1 MKIPDLLLDVF
12 KKQHSEIESILPLK
26 VEKII
31 VAYDPTS
38 FEPKEGYVVHV
49 KLLVEKGKNP
59 KITLKDYSES
69 IDTSFRYTYT
79 DIDFVK
85 FIVDGFEFHK
95 EMTRE
100 EIFRT
105 LFFVED

>member
-49 KLLVEKGKNP
+49 KLLVENCILLSKTKYQ
-59 KITLKDYSES
+59 KS
-69 IDTSFRYTYT
+69 IPDWRERPPSIPVRPSAIFCFCFFS
-79 DIDFVK
+79 DF
-85 FIVDGFEFHK
+85 
-95 EMTRE
+95 
-100 EIFRT
+100 
-105 LFFVED
+105 